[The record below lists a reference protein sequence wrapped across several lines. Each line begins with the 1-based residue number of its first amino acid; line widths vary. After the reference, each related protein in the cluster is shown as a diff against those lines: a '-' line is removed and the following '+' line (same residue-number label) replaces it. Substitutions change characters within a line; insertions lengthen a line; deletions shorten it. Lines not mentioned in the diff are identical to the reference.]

1 MNFHKIALLAA
12 AALALGAAGASA
24 QDRGRRFID
33 RDLNRDGVLS
43 QEEYV
48 STGGHPG
55 NFRALDVNGDGVLSR
70 AEFVDRTGA
79 VEGSANDPYY
89 REGEIARDRGA
100 LGGVYQSAAGPEFE
114 RMDTNRDSL
123 LSRAEWYGDARVFRR
138 MDTNNDGVVTTSEYV
153 AYDQASNDGRLRKD
167 GRYGDGT
174 WDNGEYRKDG
184 AYGDGGY
191 RNGTYGN
198 DPYYGN
204 GTYRNGSYGREELR
218 ATRFRSLDRNRDGF
232 VTRYEWTS
240 DRATFAL
247 LDRNRDGRL
256 TSYEFSDTRGLE
268 DRFEQ
273 LDRNRDGVLDRREW
287 SGTSTSFRT
296 MDRDGDGRLTESEF
310 LL

>member
-12 AALALGAAGASA
+12 AAVALGAAGASA
-24 QDRGRRFID
+24 QDRGRRFVD

-70 AEFVDRTGA
+70 GEFVDRSGA
-79 VEGSANDPYY
+79 VEGAATDPYS
-89 REGEIARDRGA
+89 REGEIYRDNDAR
-100 LGGVYQSAAGPEFE
+100 GGVYQSAAGPEFE

-123 LSRAEWYGDARVFRR
+123 LSRAEWYGDSRVFRR

-153 AYDQASNDGRLRKD
+153 AYDQANNDGRLVKD
-167 GRYGDGT
+167 GRNSDGT
-174 WDNGEYRKDG
+174 WGDYRNGDYRKDG
-184 AYGDGGY
+184 AYGTDPYGTD
-191 RNGTYGN
+191 TYGR
-198 DPYYGN
+198 DTYGRGAYYG
-204 GTYRNGSYGREELR
+204 RDELR
-218 ATRFRSLDRNRDGF
+218 TTRFRSLDRNRDGYLS
-232 VTRYEWTS
+232 RSEWTS
-240 DRATFAL
+240 DRTAFAL

-256 TSYEFSDTRGLE
+256 SSYEFADTRGLE
-268 DRFEQ
+268 GRFEQ

-287 SGTSTSFRT
+287 SGSSTSFRT
-296 MDRDGDGRLTESEF
+296 MDRNGDGRLTASEF